1 MNLQEDNEL
10 DKLVSQFKGVGIGLS
25 LSKFVALNYFILNEI
40 RNLYV
45 PLKKQAEI
53 VENCINKP
61 VSMASLS
68 VAMSRLKPVELI
80 DDNKE
85 DKVVIM
91 RTANKNRFVPKDS
104 ILTLGSQKEVKK
116 IFKNGVVDKE
126 EEVLIDWRGLAPGE
140 SITSWIKEY
149 QNKLVAINLT
159 GWRWIQIAEAIN
171 QHLNLK
177 KKISKNT
184 LTSILSLANKKV
196 VKNKQIK

>member
-10 DKLVSQFKGVGIGLS
+10 DKLVSQLKGVGIGLS
-25 LSKFVALNYFILNEI
+25 LSKFVTLNYSILNDI

-53 VENCINKP
+53 VEKSINKP

-68 VAMSRLKPVELI
+68 VAISRLKPVELI
-80 DDNKE
+80 DDTKE

-91 RTANKNRFVPKDS
+91 RTANKNRFVPKES
-104 ILTLGSQKEVKK
+104 ILTLGGQKEVKK
-116 IFKNGVVDKE
+116 IFKNGLVDKE
-126 EEVLIDWRGLAPGE
+126 EEVLIDWRSLAPSE
-140 SITSWIKEY
+140 SVTNWIKEY
-149 QNKLVAINLT
+149 QNKLIAINLT

-171 QHLNLK
+171 EHLNLK

-184 LTSILSLANKKV
+184 LTSILSLVNKKV
-196 VKNKQIK
+196 VKNKQIN